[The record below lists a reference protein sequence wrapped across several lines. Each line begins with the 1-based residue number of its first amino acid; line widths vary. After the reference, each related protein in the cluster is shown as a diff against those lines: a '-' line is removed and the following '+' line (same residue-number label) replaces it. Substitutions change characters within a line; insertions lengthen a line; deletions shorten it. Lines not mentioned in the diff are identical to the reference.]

1 MQNHEAMNERRPRN
15 LYLELQII
23 EERGRRLKL
32 ARRNKLVFAM
42 MTRISIIASDIG
54 LGRKKFGNDTARLV

>member
-1 MQNHEAMNERRPRN
+1 
-15 LYLELQII
+15 
-23 EERGRRLKL
+23 
-32 ARRNKLVFAM
+32 